1 MLREGR
7 QVCLVLPSFRNLF
20 SDKWFTSLS
29 SVFSWQTYLLLPPDS
44 GQQVLAEVSDALL
57 ACLMGGALFLKG
69 LGKTERGASDSGA
82 VRCFSFLCTA
92 VVSWPLVPG
101 Q

>member
-69 LGKTERGASDSGA
+69 LGKTGEGQPQTLAPCAASPSSA
-82 VRCFSFLCTA
+82 QQYC
-92 VVSWPLVPG
+92 PG
-101 Q
+101 L